1 MTLKWTSKDP
11 ACNMC
16 VNRNDDYGD
25 VSDSG
30 RGSVAA
36 ATIPIMQVK
45 KIIAGN
51 SWKMRKLEV
60 FGCNPV
66 IANMHFLDM
75 AKF

>member
-45 KIIAGN
+45 KIIVGN

-66 IANMHFLDM
+66 IANMHFSDM